1 VHRSILI
8 FSTALTFLCLSPPP
22 AGATGNDAAPSGA
35 PAANPGD
42 YVHEAIINGPT
53 DLVWRLLTTKQG
65 MESWLAPQADV
76 DLRVGGLVRTHQDP
90 KGKIGDPQTLVNRVL
105 AIEPGKKFA
114 FRVDKSPDGFLLGQ
128 FLVGTWY
135 DVVLDPLSHDR
146 TRVRCVGH
154 GFPPGPAAFAV
165 RPAFDKGTEMA
176 LAELEKAVERLKP
189 KGGSAK

>member
-1 VHRSILI
+1 MHRSILRLHAVLI
-8 FSTALTFLCLSPPP
+8 ILCC
-22 AGATGNDAAPSGA
+22 AA
-35 PAANPGD
+35 PAASASAEGSARSAGAGD

-53 DLVWRLLTTKQG
+53 DLVWRLMTTKQG

-114 FRVDKSPDGFLLGQ
+114 FRVDKSPNGFPLGQ

-154 GFPPGPAAFAV
+154 GFPPGPAAFAI

-189 KGGSAK
+189 KGASAK